1 MSYEKRDARGNII
14 RPDRPGLAR
23 RRKLRKMPI
32 ADQVELIEIERQKKL
47 VKQEA
52 ERAYEER
59 LEPRPI
65 KHTLRDTSATMS
77 LPELAAALKITREE
91 VIAKVRAGKLPYPR
105 RDHETGRPIKPH
117 RWWTIELLTH
127 ECWAKELWKSER
139 RRHHDELDR
148 REAELYG
155 RPPAERRQ
163 SATVLPF
170 KRKT

>member
-1 MSYEKRDARGNII
+1 MSYEKRNARGHII

-23 RRKLRKMPI
+23 RRALRKMPI
-32 ADQVELIEIERQKKL
+32 ADQVELLEIERKKKQ
-47 VKQEA
+47 VKAEA

-59 LEPRPI
+59 LEPKKI
-65 KHTLRDTSATMS
+65 VHTLRDTSATMS
-77 LPELAAALKITREE
+77 LPDLAAALKISREE
-91 VIAKVRAGKLPYPR
+91 VIARVRAGKLPYPL
-105 RDHETGRPIKPH
+105 RDRATGKALKPH

-127 ECWAKELWKSER
+127 ECWAKESWKSDR

-155 RPPAERRQ
+155 RPPPERGK

-170 KRKT
+170 KKKA